1 MYCDVVNVQPQ
12 FNLSDEIL
20 ILNLEIQKT
29 RDKAALLL
37 TVMVP
42 RRPGWVQSP
51 WRDPAP
57 PLSAGCVWK
66 HKHNQLFKPISVAGW
81 HTPTEW
87 VPSTDLAARFLTV
100 HSQISLADT
109 LPLSGY
115 PALTWQQGSSLFTH
129 KVHWLTHS
137 HWVGTQHWPGSK
149 VPHCSLTKFT
159 GWHTPT
165 EWVPSTD
172 LAAGFLTVHSQSSLA
187 DTLPLSGY
195 PALTWQQGSSLF
207 THKVHWLTHSHW
219 VGTQHWPGSRVPH
232 CSLTNFTGWHT
243 PTEWV
248 PSTDLAAGFLTVH
261 SQISLADSHSQHCF
275 SAPSSKLCQIWLH
288 HWGGTLYLRAAVHRR
303 G

>member
-12 FNLSDEIL
+12 FNFSDEIL

-87 VPSTDLAARFLTV
+87 VPSTDLAAGFLTV
-100 HSQISLADT
+100 HSQSSLADT

-172 LAAGFLTVHSQSSLA
+172 LAARFLTVHSQSSLADTPIEWVPSTDLAARFLTVHSQSSLA

-207 THKVHWLTHSHW
+207 THKVHWLI
-219 VGTQHWPGSRVPH
+219 
-232 CSLTNFTGWHT
+232 HT
-243 PTEWV
+243 P
-248 PSTDLAAGFLTVH
+248 SIA
-261 SQISLADSHSQHCF
+261 F

-288 HWGGTLYLRAAVHRR
+288 HWGGTLYLHTAVHRR